1 MKAFYAYS
9 YQSCILI
16 LLLLLIF
23 HNNSYAQKFQI
34 KGRVIDLNDSV
45 VYCSVQLKNTNDN
58 TLNGTLTNNEG
69 KFEIGNIPKSNYLLI
84 VSSVGFT
91 TDTTIIND
99 LSKNLDVGNIYL
111 KPSST
116 ALGEV
121 IVTAKSVF
129 SKEGIKYVV
138 PSSNVVKTSSNGL
151 MLLEKMNLPRLRV
164 DAVSKTIQVSGGG
177 QVQLRI
183 NGHEVSMQDINSLQS
198 DEIIRIEY
206 HDKPE
211 ARYNYA
217 SAVLDYIVKHR
228 ESGGY
233 IFTEI
238 WHGLLIPFGEDYIVA
253 KLNHKK
259 SEFSVSYNFQYRDWN
274 HLWRTNEETFHLKD
288 STIIRHEEGNPA
300 DFEYYNHRAKLSY
313 NYQKD
318 NKMLNIAF
326 ITLVKNQVHND
337 WKSDLYSNLATKP
350 VSMLDSSK
358 NKFITPSLNIY
369 YQHSLNKNETLIL
382 NLSGLIKTGNYSRFY
397 NESFKSHILTD
408 LTSVIQEDQYS
419 GGISFLYENKMKAG
433 TLNLGLNEQYISTQ
447 DNYKNTIGAA
457 DFFNKSTLDVNN
469 IYLYAQFGKQLKKW
483 YYRAG
488 IGTTISFQTVNSN
501 SKNYK
506 FFRPSLTL
514 TYTPKEDLEFNYN
527 GSVYPTSPNIAAL
540 TKYDQR
546 IDSLQI
552 QRGNPELKP
561 QTNYYNAFS
570 IDYNLKKIG
579 LSYYLNYTYITS
591 PLMENS
597 YLENGMIV
605 RTVEN
610 QKRFQTLNT
619 EFEFRAK
626 PFKDYLTLQIYSGI
640 KYYISN
646 GITYN
651 HTKSILYLGG
661 EIKISYKKLSLLW
674 LISQNTSDSF
684 WGESLSRDESAHVVS
699 LSYNTQHYYIGL
711 ECFNMFST
719 KHTASKENLNSIAPY
734 ERYEYM
740 DELRNMI
747 RFKINYTFRYGKE
760 YNANSKKI
768 RSSEDVESGIQ
779 KGEK

>member
-1 MKAFYAYS
+1 MF
-9 YQSCILI
+9 LP
-16 LLLLLIF
+16 IF
-23 HNNSYAQKFQI
+23 HNNTYAQKFQI
-34 KGRVIDLNDSV
+34 SGRVIDVNDSV
-45 VYCSVQLKNTNDN
+45 VYSTIQLMDVKSK
-58 TLNGTLTNNEG
+58 LINGAITDING
-69 KFEIGNIPKSNYLLI
+69 KFEIKNILKSNYFLI

-116 ALGEV
+116 SLGEV
-121 IVTAKSVF
+121 TLIAKSVF
-129 SKEGIKYVV
+129 NKEGIKFIV
-138 PSSNVVKTSSNGL
+138 PPSNIVKTSSNGL

-183 NGHEVSMQDINSLQS
+183 DGREVSMQDINSLQS

-259 SEFSVSYNFQYRDWN
+259 SEFSASYNFQYRDWN
-274 HLWRTNEETFHLKD
+274 HLWRTNEETFHLKNN
-288 STIIRHEEGNPA
+288 TIIRYEEGKPA

-313 NYQKD
+313 NFQKD
-318 NKMLNIAF
+318 NKMLNITF

-337 WKSDLYSNLATKP
+337 WKSDLYSNHTTDP
-350 VSMLDSSK
+350 VSMFDSSM

-369 YQHSLNKNETLIL
+369 YQHSLNKNETFIL
-382 NLSGLIKTGNYSRFY
+382 NLSSLIKTGNYSRFY
-397 NESFKSHILTD
+397 NESSKSHIFTD
-408 LTSVIQEDQYS
+408 LTSVIKEDQYS
-419 GGISFLYENKMKAG
+419 EGISFLYENKMKAG
-433 TLNLGLNEQYISTQ
+433 MLNLGLNEQYISTQ
-447 DNYKNTIGAA
+447 DNYKNTIDAA
-457 DFFNKSTLDVNN
+457 DFFNKSTFDVNN
-469 IYLYAQFGKQLKKW
+469 IYLYTQFGKQLKKW

-570 IDYNLKKIG
+570 IDYNYKKLG

-591 PLMENS
+591 PLMESS
-597 YLENGMIV
+597 YLENEMIV

-610 QKRFQTLNT
+610 HKCFQTLNT
-619 EFEFRAK
+619 EIEFRAH
-626 PFKDYLTLQIYSGI
+626 PFKDYLNLQIYSGI

-661 EIKISYKKLSLLW
+661 QIKINYKKLSLLW
-674 LISQNTSDSF
+674 LISQNTSDSY

-699 LSYNTQHYYIGL
+699 LSYNTQNYYIGL

-719 KHTASKENLNSIAPY
+719 KHTGSKENFNFIAPY
-734 ERYEYM
+734 TRYEYM
-740 DELRNMI
+740 GELRNMI

-760 YNANSKKI
+760 YKANSKKI
-768 RSSEDVESGIQ
+768 KNSEDVDSGIQ